1 MVCLL
6 FIDRQQLLAIVSY
19 KVYHISMLDH
29 LFLRYHG
36 EMRRTAMPKIL
47 TMAGLKK
54 LFIEAFNLDRSVT
67 HWPDGVLYIQDRYT
81 DQWSELQDPG

>member
-1 MVCLL
+1 MSLL
-6 FIDRQQLLAIVSY
+6 DY
-19 KVYHISMLDH
+19 
-29 LFLRYHG
+29 LFLRYRG